1 LSGVHVVIENV
12 NVSELVPYDKNS
24 RTHTDQQINQIVKS
38 IKEFGFTNPVLV
50 DKDNGI
56 IAGHARVQAAKKMGM
71 ASVPCIR
78 LSNLTSAQK
87 RAYVIADNKLAL
99 NAGWDSDA
107 LKFEITGLKDEDFDL
122 SLTGFDQGEIEQ
134 ILIGNG
140 NDGLTDQ
147 DAVPDVGEEPVTKT
161 GDVWIM
167 GDHRLICG
175 DSTSAEDVNRLLD
188 GGKAD
193 IVFTDPPYGVSIGSK
208 NRFLNSFQKGG
219 RNLTDIESDDMKPE
233 ELKDKLLVPAFT
245 VLKSI
250 LAENATVFLTA
261 PQGGEL
267 GMMMM
272 LMMKEAGLPV
282 RHVLIWKK
290 NAPTFSMGRLDYDYQ
305 HEPILLT
312 WGKKHEYY
320 GAGQHR
326 TSVWE
331 IDKPTS
337 SKEHPTMK
345 PVELYVN
352 AYLNNSKAGD
362 IAYEPF
368 SGSGTAFIASEKVG
382 RKCRGIEISPHY
394 CDVIIKRWEEFSGR
408 KAILET
414 VKEMASV

>member
-1 LSGVHVVIENV
+1 MIENV

-24 RTHTDQQINQIVKS
+24 RTHTEQQINQIVKS

-56 IAGHARVQAAKKMGM
+56 VAGHARVQAAKKIGM

-147 DAVPDVGEEPVTKT
+147 DAVPEVGEEPVTKT

-261 PQGGEL
+261 PQVGEL
-267 GMMMM
+267 CMMMM

-331 IDKPTS
+331 IDKPIK

-362 IAYEPF
+362 VAYEPF
-368 SGSGTAFIASEKVG
+368 AGSGTAFIASEKVG
-382 RKCRGIEISPHY
+382 RKCRGVEIAPHY
-394 CDVIIKRWEEFSGR
+394 CDVIVKRWEEFTGK
-408 KAILET
+408 KAVLENND
-414 VKEMASV
+414 VLVPL

>member
-1 LSGVHVVIENV
+1 MIENV

-408 KAILET
+408 KAIRET

>member
-331 IDKPTS
+331 IDKPIK

-362 IAYEPF
+362 VAYEPF
-368 SGSGTAFIASEKVG
+368 AGSGTAFIASEKVG
-382 RKCRGIEISPHY
+382 RKCRGVEIDPHY
-394 CDVIIKRWEEFSGR
+394 CDVIVKRWEEFTGK
-408 KAILET
+408 KAVLENKMEL
-414 VKEMASV
+414 VAV

>member
-1 LSGVHVVIENV
+1 MTMENI
-12 NVSELVPYDKNS
+12 NLADLTPYEKNS
-24 RTHTDQQINQIVKS
+24 RTHSPQQIDQIVNS
-38 IKEFGFTNPVLV
+38 IKEFGFTNPVLI
-50 DKDNGI
+50 DGKNGI
-56 IAGHARVQAAKKMGM
+56 IAGHARVEASKKIGM
-71 ASVPCIR
+71 KEIPCIR
-78 LSNLTSAQK
+78 LANLSNAQK
-87 RAYVIADNKLAL
+87 KAYIIADNKLAL
-99 NAGWDSDA
+99 NAGWDDNA
-107 LKFEITGLKDEDFDL
+107 LKIEFTELKDLDFDL
-122 SLTGFDQGEIEQ
+122 SLTGFDNGEIDQ

-140 NDGLTDQ
+140 KEGLTDQ
-147 DAVPDVGEEPVTKT
+147 DAVPEVGDEPITKE
-161 GDVWIM
+161 GDLWVL

-175 DSTSAEDVNRLLD
+175 DSTNIEHVNRLMA
-188 GGKAD
+188 GQKAD
-193 IVFTDPPYGVSIGSK
+193 IVFTDPPYGVSIGEK
-208 NRFLNSFQKGG
+208 NRFLQTFQKSG
-219 RNLTDIESDDMKPE
+219 RNTTDIVSDDMKPE
-233 ELKDKLLVPAFT
+233 ELKDKILIPAF
-245 VLKSI
+245 VNLRSI
-250 LAENATVFLTA
+250 LADNATVFLTA

-272 LMMKEAGLPV
+272 MMKEAGLPV

-290 NAPTFSMGRLDYDYQ
+290 NSPTFSMGRLDYDYQ

-394 CDVIIKRWEEFSGR
+394 CDVIIKRWEEFTGK
-408 KAILET
+408 KAVLET
-414 VKEMASV
+414 ARELVTA

>member
-1 LSGVHVVIENV
+1 MIENV

-24 RTHTDQQINQIVKS
+24 RTHTEQQINQIVKS

-56 IAGHARVQAAKKMGM
+56 VAGHARVQAAKKIGM

-147 DAVPDVGEEPVTKT
+147 DAVPEVGEEPVTKT

-208 NRFLNSFQKGG
+208 NRFLNSFQEGG

-261 PQGGEL
+261 PQNGEL

-331 IDKPTS
+331 IDKPIK

-362 IAYEPF
+362 VAYEPF
-368 SGSGTAFIASEKVG
+368 AGSGTAFIASEKVG
-382 RKCRGIEISPHY
+382 RKCRGVEIAPHY
-394 CDVIIKRWEEFSGR
+394 CDVIVKRWEEFTGK
-408 KAILET
+408 KAVLENND
-414 VKEMASV
+414 VLVPL

>member
-1 LSGVHVVIENV
+1 MLEKIPVG
-12 NVSELVPYDKNS
+12 ELAPYKNNS
-24 RTHTDQQINQIVKS
+24 RTHTPQQIKQIANS
-38 IKEFGFTNPVLV
+38 IKEFGFTNPVLID
-50 DKDNGI
+50 DKKTI
-56 IAGHARVQAAKKMGM
+56 VAGHARVEAAKVLGLD
-71 ASVPCIR
+71 SVPCIR
-78 LSNLTSAQK
+78 LSHLTPTQIK
-87 RAYVIADNKLAL
+87 AYVIADNKLAM

-107 LKFEITGLKDEDFDL
+107 LKIEFVDLKGVDFDL
-122 SLTGFDQGEIEQ
+122 ALTGFDAGEIDQ

-140 NDGLTDQ
+140 KDGLTDP
-147 DAVPDVGEEPVTKT
+147 DAVPDVGDEPITKE
-161 GDVWIM
+161 GDLWIL
-167 GDHRLICG
+167 GDHRLLCG
-175 DSTSAEDVNRLLD
+175 DSTKLDDVNRLMD
-188 GGKAD
+188 GAKAD
-193 IVFTDPPYGVSIGSK
+193 IVFTDPPYGVSIGAK
-208 NRFLNSFQKGG
+208 NRFLQTFQKNG
-219 RNLTDIESDDMKPE
+219 RNTTDIVSDDMKPE
-233 ELKDKLLVPAFT
+233 ELKDKVLLPAF
-245 VLKSI
+245 VNLRSI
-250 LAENATVFLTA
+250 IAENATIFLTA

-272 LMMKEAGLPV
+272 MMMKEAGLPI

-382 RKCRGIEISPHY
+382 RQCRGIEISPHY
-394 CDVIIKRWEEFSGR
+394 CDVIIKRWEEFTGK
-408 KAILET
+408 KAVLET
-414 VKEMASV
+414 ASELVTA